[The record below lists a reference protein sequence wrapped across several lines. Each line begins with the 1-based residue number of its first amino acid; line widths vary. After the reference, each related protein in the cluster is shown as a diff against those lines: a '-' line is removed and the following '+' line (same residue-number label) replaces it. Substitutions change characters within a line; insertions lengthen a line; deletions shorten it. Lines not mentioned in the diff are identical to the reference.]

1 MIDISGYETISL
13 QTTLLSSL
21 PPQIDYLQST
31 IESLRP
37 LISPSAIS
45 KSPSLSLPLHAT
57 TSLLSERVNELAQ
70 LNQQL
75 KTLQQALPRKTREL
89 EKVENELKV
98 VEMQRDGVVMAA
110 REAVKRKEEGGWG
123 EGLEGRRRWLKGAE
137 AGLKEMLEIG
147 S

>member
-21 PPQIDYLQST
+21 PPQIGYLQST

-37 LISPSAIS
+37 LANPSSLSISPN
-45 KSPSLSLPLHAT
+45 LSLPLHAT
-57 TSLLSERVNELAQ
+57 TSLLSERLAELAQ

-98 VEMQRDGVVMAA
+98 KEMQRDGVVMAA

-123 EGLEGRRRWLKGAE
+123 DGLERRGRWLKGVE
-137 AGLKEMLEIG
+137 AGLIEMLEVEA
-147 S
+147 

>member
-1 MIDISGYETISL
+1 MIGISGYETISL

-37 LISPSAIS
+37 LTNPLSLSTP
-45 KSPSLSLPLHAT
+45 PNLSLPLHAT
-57 TSLLSERVNELAQ
+57 SSLLSERMIELAQ

-89 EKVENELKV
+89 EKVENDLKV
-98 VEMQRDGVVMAA
+98 LEMQRDGVVTAA

-123 EGLEGRRRWLKGAE
+123 DGLEGRGRWLKGAD
-137 AGLKEMLEIG
+137 AGLREMLEVG
-147 S
+147 T

>member
-1 MIDISGYETISL
+1 MFLISGYETISL

-21 PPQIDYLQST
+21 PAQTDHLQST

-37 LISPSAIS
+37 LTNPLSSSTP
-45 KSPSLSLPLHAT
+45 PNLSLPLHAT
-57 TSLLSERVNELAQ
+57 SSLLSEREIEIAQ

-98 VEMQRDGVVMAA
+98 LEIQRDGVVMAA

-123 EGLEGRRRWLKGAE
+123 DGLEGRGRWLKGSE
-137 AGLKEMLEIG
+137 AGLREMLEVG
-147 S
+147 T

>member
-37 LISPSAIS
+37 LTSPSTLS
-45 KSPSLSLPLHAT
+45 TSPSLSLPLQAT
-57 TSLLSERVNELAQ
+57 TSLLSERVNELAH

-123 EGLEGRRRWLKGAE
+123 DGLEGRRRWLKGAE
-137 AGLKEMLEIG
+137 TGLKEMLEIG
-147 S
+147 H

>member
-31 IESLRP
+31 IESLLP
-37 LISPSAIS
+37 LTNPSTLSTSPR
-45 KSPSLSLPLHAT
+45 LSLPLHAT

-123 EGLEGRRRWLKGAE
+123 DGLEGRRRWLKGAE
-137 AGLKEMLEIG
+137 VGLKEMLEIG

>member
-21 PPQIDYLQST
+21 PAQIDYLQST

-37 LISPSAIS
+37 LTSPSTIS

-75 KTLQQALPRKTREL
+75 KTLQQALPHKTREL

>member
-21 PPQIDYLQST
+21 PPQIDFLHST

-37 LISPSAIS
+37 LTNPSTLSA
-45 KSPSLSLPLHAT
+45 SPSLSLPLHAT

-70 LNQQL
+70 LNQEL

-98 VEMQRDGVVMAA
+98 LEMQRDGVVMAA
-110 REAVKRKEEGGWG
+110 REAVKRNEEGGWG
-123 EGLEGRRRWLKGAE
+123 DGLEGRRRWLKGAE

>member
-21 PPQIDYLQST
+21 PPQIDFLQST

-37 LISPSAIS
+37 LTNPSTLS
-45 KSPSLSLPLHAT
+45 TSPSLSLPLHAT

-70 LNQQL
+70 LNQEL

-98 VEMQRDGVVMAA
+98 AEMQRDGVVMAA
-110 REAVKRKEEGGWG
+110 REAVRRKEEGGWG
-123 EGLEGRRRWLKGAE
+123 DGLEGRRRWLKGAE

>member
-37 LISPSAIS
+37 LTNPSTLS
-45 KSPSLSLPLHAT
+45 TSPSLSLPLQAT

-89 EKVENELKV
+89 ERVENELKV
-98 VEMQRDGVVMAA
+98 IEIQRDGVVMAA

-123 EGLEGRRRWLKGAE
+123 DGLEGRRRWLNGVE
-137 AGLKEMLEIG
+137 AGLREMLEIG

>member
-21 PPQIDYLQST
+21 PPQIDFLQST

-37 LISPSAIS
+37 LTNPSTLS
-45 KSPSLSLPLHAT
+45 TSPSLSLPLHAT
-57 TSLLSERVNELAQ
+57 TSLLSERENELAQ
-70 LNQQL
+70 LNQKL

-89 EKVENELKV
+89 EKAENELKV
-98 VEMQRDGVVMAA
+98 IEMQRDGVVMAA

-123 EGLEGRRRWLKGAE
+123 DGLEGRRRWLRGAE
-137 AGLKEMLEIG
+137 AGLKEMLEIR

>member
-37 LISPSAIS
+37 LTNPSTLS
-45 KSPSLSLPLHAT
+45 TSPSLSLPLDTT

-70 LNQQL
+70 LNQEL

-98 VEMQRDGVVMAA
+98 IEMQRDGVVMAA
-110 REAVKRKEEGGWG
+110 REAVRRKEEGGWG
-123 EGLEGRRRWLKGAE
+123 DGLEGRRRWLKGAE